1 MITFLPLG
9 LALVALVARFV
20 LGRESAVRP
29 AKAAPVPHY
38 VARKVSD
45 QKSSAGMAK
54 PARGLTF
61 SY

>member
-9 LALVALVARFV
+9 LALVALLARFV

-38 VARKVSD
+38 VARKVGEH
-45 QKSSAGMAK
+45 KNVGGL
-54 PARGLTF
+54 ARPMGGLSP

>member
-1 MITFLPLG
+1 MIAFLPLS
-9 LALVALVARFV
+9 LALAAVVARFM

-38 VARKVSD
+38 VARKVSGS
-45 QKSSAGMAK
+45 KHLASVGR
-54 PARGLTF
+54 PLNGLSP